1 MKLHTM
7 PSLTAVLLLAAGAI
21 APIIAGTPDVAPNK
35 RQWLPDDPSGD
46 VTLGLQFSEKLSGVY
61 FDAITGIWASQDR
74 GSFLFLDGRYHYEDS
89 SQFISSTG
97 LGFRQLVPGRD
108 IILGANFFYDSIHS
122 EYENDFKQYGFG
134 VEMLTRWV
142 DARFNYY
149 LPENDRY
156 EISRGSTRSSN
167 TNIGGGTVTR
177 TERRLDFKNFETS
190 LEGYNAEVGVLIPG
204 LDKFAEVRAYAGYYH
219 YNNPFG
225 SDFDGFKA
233 RIEARVLRGVT
244 AGVEYWDD
252 AALMGGHWTGSIAVS
267 VPFSTYN
274 LLTGRNPFEGAGE
287 YFKPL
292 PRPFS
297 SRMSDMVERS
307 HRIQTTTSGNV
318 PSGSSTSRKITP
330 IAKPATPPPAP
341 NPDPELPPG

>member
-1 MKLHTM
+1 MKPHTR
-7 PSLTAVLLLAAGAI
+7 SLLTATLLLTIANI
-21 APIIAGTPDVAPNK
+21 APVIAGPPDVVPGK

-46 VTLGLQFSEKLSGVY
+46 ITLGAQFSEKLSGVY
-61 FDAITGIWASQDR
+61 FDAVTGIWASQNR
-74 GSFLFLDGRYHYEDS
+74 GSFLFLDGRYHYEDDG
-89 SQFISSTG
+89 QFISSTG
-97 LGFRQLVPGRD
+97 LGFRQLVPGHD

-156 EISRGSTRSSN
+156 EISRSSSHRSH
-167 TNIGGGTVTR
+167 TDIGGDAVVHS
-177 TERRLDFKNFETS
+177 ERRLDFKKFETS

-252 AALMGGHWTGSIAVS
+252 AELMGGHWTASVAVS

-318 PSGSSTSRKITP
+318 PSGSSTSRKIIP
-330 IAKPATPPPAP
+330 IAKPVTPPRK
-341 NPDPELPPG
+341 PDPELPPE